1 MEEAEKNDQDPETDP
16 DLETES
22 AAQRARMYKVIAD
35 SVESQGRILLQLE
48 QDLKARPTKT
58 EGLAWIMAGFAIV
71 LLVVG
76 AMFTVVL
83 NVSQDNQ
90 TNNRIIRAATG
101 CGNVSSVR
109 DCERVIATRSQA
121 QYAPFLQ
128 QQDCLFRRALAHLPP
143 PERYDL
149 PCELPR

>member
-1 MEEAEKNDQDPETDP
+1 MEEAEKNDQNPETDP

-22 AAQRARMYKVIAD
+22 VAQRARLYRVLAD
-35 SVESQGRILLQLE
+35 SVERQAAILVQIE
-48 QDLKARPTKT
+48 RDLKVRPTKT

-76 AMFTVVL
+76 AMFAVVW
-83 NVSQDNQ
+83 NVSRDNQ

-101 CGNVSSVR
+101 CGNVSSVK
-109 DCERVIATRSQA
+109 DCERVIANRSGA

-149 PCELPR
+149 PCQLP